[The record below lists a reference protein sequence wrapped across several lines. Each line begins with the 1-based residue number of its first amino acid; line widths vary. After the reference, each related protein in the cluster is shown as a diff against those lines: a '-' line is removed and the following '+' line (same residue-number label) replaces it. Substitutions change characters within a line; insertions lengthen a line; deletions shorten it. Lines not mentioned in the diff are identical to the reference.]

1 MGFSVAGGFV
11 STIPKVDTAAHPP
24 LGSALCYRQTIYI
37 TLTGK
42 TLPSF
47 SKYHDDFLFSR
58 KCLFGLSRLI
68 KMVTKFFI
76 FKAVVYN
83 KCFILLV

>member
-11 STIPKVDTAAHPP
+11 STVPKAAHPP

-47 SKYHDDFLFSR
+47 SENHDDFLFSR
-58 KCLFGLSRLI
+58 KCLFGLSMLI
-68 KMVTKFFI
+68 RMVISSSSFLKLWSTTN
-76 FKAVVYN
+76 ALY
-83 KCFILLV
+83 C